1 MLNFDP
7 HRWLAEREGAEN
19 VATVA
24 TVARVCAELE
34 KSASQVSPATL
45 ATTATK
51 SGCDPSIN
59 PTHIDL
65 SGFDVRDVDEG
76 WIGESPRQT
85 RLRLIHGGRV
95 GGGDG

>member
-7 HRWLAEREGAEN
+7 HRWLAEREGTEN

-24 TVARVCAELE
+24 TVARVRAEFE
-34 KSASQVSPATL
+34 KSVSQVSPATL

-51 SGCDPSIN
+51 SACGPSIN
-59 PTHIDL
+59 PAHIDQ
-65 SGFDVRDVDEG
+65 SGFDVRDDDEG

-85 RLRLIHGGRV
+85 RLRLIQGGRAR
-95 GGGDG
+95 